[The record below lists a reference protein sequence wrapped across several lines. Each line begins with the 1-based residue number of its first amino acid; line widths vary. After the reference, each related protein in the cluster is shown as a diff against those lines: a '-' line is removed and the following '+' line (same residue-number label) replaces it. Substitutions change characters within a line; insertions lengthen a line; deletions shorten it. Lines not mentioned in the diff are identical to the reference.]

1 MRYQTVLLCCCM
13 ACLPALLVAQRTEGL
28 TYKADNWFTTPSAW
42 EAARKKHPDITI
54 VPELKSPAIR
64 EKRGI
69 AYHTYGKQV
78 LTLDVFAPVGPGNG
92 IAVIIVHGGGW
103 RSGQPAQH
111 HPLAQHLAAL
121 GYTCF
126 TPGYRLS
133 THALFPAAVYD
144 IKAAI
149 RHVRYE
155 AASYRIDTGKI
166 AVLGFSAGGTLAA
179 FMGTT
184 GNMPLFEGTYDRAGT
199 SSAVQAVVDIDGTL
213 SFVHPQ
219 SREGDDSKRISAATH
234 WFGYAKAENPA
245 LWRAASPLEYVDR
258 FTPPTLFLNSAESPA
273 AAGQAEYLA
282 RLQQYG
288 TLAEA
293 HEFAEAPHAF
303 CLFTPWFSRVVSLT
317 DAFLQKVLGKR

>member
-1 MRYQTVLLCCCM
+1 M
-13 ACLPALLVAQRTEGL
+13 PALLIAQRTEGL
-28 TYKADNWFTTPSAW
+28 TYKPDNWFTTPSAW
-42 EAARKKHPDITI
+42 ENARKKHPDITI
-54 VPELKSPAIR
+54 EPELKSPAIR
-64 EKRGI
+64 EKKAI
-69 AYHTYGKQV
+69 TYNIYGKQV
-78 LTLDVFAPVGPGNG
+78 LNLDLFAPVDRPNG
-92 IAVIIVHGGGW
+92 IAVIIIHGGGW

-126 TPGYRLS
+126 TPEYRLS

-149 RHVRYE
+149 RHVRYN
-155 AASYRIDTGKI
+155 ADRYRIDTGKI

-179 FMGTT
+179 LMGTT
-184 GNMPLFEGTYDRAGT
+184 GNMPLFEGTYDKTGL

-234 WFGYAKAENPA
+234 WFGYSKAENPA
-245 LWRAASPLEYVDR
+245 LWQAASPLGYVSR
-258 FTPPTLFLNSAESPA
+258 FTPPTLFLNSAEGPA
-273 AAGQAEYLA
+273 AAGQAEYIA

-288 TLAEA
+288 TPAEA
-293 HEFAEAPHAF
+293 HDFTGAPHAF
-303 CLFTPWFSRVVSLT
+303 CLFRPWFGRVVSLT
-317 DAFLQKVLGKR
+317 HAFLQKVLGKE